1 MQATDAELVEALA
14 RRRLGLP
21 PPPFAVHELDSFFHY
36 NSHPFQLYERFGGDD
51 ADVSSGECVYFFS
64 DQIGIGA
71 HDWKVASG
79 NQRVFDADAGGGGE
93 EIGCKLTL
101 VFDDSRWGIQQGTT
115 RWIMDEFDAAH
126 DDRRG
131 EIPWRLYDLRLYRLR
146 RQQGPPRR
154 QQEPRRVGGFRRLNL
169 LV

>member
-1 MQATDAELVEALA
+1 MEATDAELVEALA

-21 PPPFAVHELDSFFHY
+21 PPPFAVHELASFFHY
-36 NSHPFQLYERFGGDD
+36 DSHPSQLYERFGGGD
-51 ADVSSGECVYFFS
+51 AVSSGGCVYFFS
-64 DQIGIGA
+64 DQIGA

-79 NQRVFDADAGGGGE
+79 NERVFDADAGGGE
-93 EIGCKLTL
+93 EIGSKLTL
-101 VFDDSRWGIQQGTT
+101 VFDDSRWGIQQGTM
-115 RWIMDEFDAAH
+115 RWVMDEFDAAH
-126 DDRRG
+126 DDHRG

-146 RQQGPPRR
+146 RHQGPPRQ